1 VKSASGQIV
10 CVTAQLTVGISRENL
25 PMKGA
30 SAPTVAANQ
39 VRRSPTA
46 CRQPINVRALYL

>member
-1 VKSASGQIV
+1 
-10 CVTAQLTVGISRENL
+10 VTVQLTVGISRENL

-30 SAPTVAANQ
+30 LAPTVAANQ

-46 CRQPINVRALYL
+46 CRPPINVRVLYL